1 MVWAKQ
7 EEFENVCYNES
18 KLPIQFDAF
27 AYVKIDYWNF
37 YSTNPKETRFIRHLL
52 TFWPIKQEIEIISS
66 ISNETAIDF
75 LEDLLN
81 KISTKTSEFTQN
93 FIHVLNKLNHLEMN
107 PLNMLY
113 YDKITDML
121 NVIRNPN
128 LIKLFRKRIGRSI
141 FNIAVKVVLRILKR
155 ENLEILKASLRI

>member
-1 MVWAKQ
+1 
-7 EEFENVCYNES
+7 
-18 KLPIQFDAF
+18 
-27 AYVKIDYWNF
+27 
-37 YSTNPKETRFIRHLL
+37 
-52 TFWPIKQEIEIISS
+52 
-66 ISNETAIDF
+66 
-75 LEDLLN
+75 
-81 KISTKTSEFTQN
+81 
-93 FIHVLNKLNHLEMN
+93 MN

-128 LIKLFRKRIGRSI
+128 LIKLFRKRIGHSI